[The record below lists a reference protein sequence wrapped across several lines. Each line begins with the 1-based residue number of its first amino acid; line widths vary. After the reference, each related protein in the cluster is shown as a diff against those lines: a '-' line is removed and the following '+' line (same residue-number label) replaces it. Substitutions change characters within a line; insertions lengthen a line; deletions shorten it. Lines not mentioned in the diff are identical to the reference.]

1 MKVIYENK
9 VKGMGAF
16 VDAFKDEKM
25 FILFGDNAPDELK
38 DYTYHVDVNPING
51 TSQPGQYLVVGDSE
65 YKIIAVGTEAP
76 VTLAG
81 LGHCTIRFSNAE
93 TVDMPGSIHVE
104 DLEMPHVEV
113 GTEIRIIEK

>member
-1 MKVIYENK
+1 MKVIYDNA
-9 VKGMGAF
+9 VKGTGAF

-51 TSQPGQYLVVGDSE
+51 TIQPGQYLIVGDQE
-65 YKIIAVGTEAP
+65 YRIIAVGTEAP

-81 LGHCTIRFSNAE
+81 LGHCTIRFSNEE

-104 DLEMPHVEV
+104 DKAMPEVAV
-113 GTEIRIIEK
+113 GTKIQIIEK